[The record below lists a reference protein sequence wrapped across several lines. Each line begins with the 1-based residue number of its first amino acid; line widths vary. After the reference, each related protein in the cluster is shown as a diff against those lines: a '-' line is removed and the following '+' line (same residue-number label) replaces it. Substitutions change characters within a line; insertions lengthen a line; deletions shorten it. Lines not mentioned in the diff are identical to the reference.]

1 MKLNLHILF
10 YVLVCSCFVYITY
23 PGSKLINNN
32 NKKIKSFPSSLLLET
47 NQLLIPKSSL
57 PPKDIQEMVGGGDP
71 DSIGLNNFYKTLIFS
86 QMKPT
91 DRVLEIG
98 CGWGRNARFFSN
110 YLSQGVWCG
119 FDIVDAMIS
128 WAKSNIE
135 KPNMKFQLANVYNEH
150 YIKSGNVQSASTFV
164 FPYENDFFDVIY
176 LPSVFTHLSR
186 EDYEN
191 YLKESSRVL
200 KDGGLIVM
208 WFFIK
213 RDYQCNRINLTQYN
227 EVTWSDYNIP
237 EQRIVFSESYI
248 RNSLTKFR
256 FKYVNHELG
265 HWCNDVKIINYEY
278 QDIVIAVNVKS

>member
-1 MKLNLHILF
+1 MKLNLHIIF
-10 YVLVCSCFVYITY
+10 YVLVSCCLVYITY
-23 PGSKLINNN
+23 SGLKSTTVRINE
-32 NKKIKSFPSSLLLET
+32 IKPFPSSLLLET

-57 PPKDIQEMVGGGDP
+57 PPKNIQEMVGGGDP

-86 QMKPT
+86 KMKPT
-91 DRVLEIG
+91 DCVLEIG

-110 YLSQGVWCG
+110 YLSQGIWYG

-135 KPNMKFQLANVYNEH
+135 KPNMKFQLVNVYNKH
-150 YIKSGNVQSASTFV
+150 YIKSDNAQPASTFV
-164 FPYENDFFDVIY
+164 FPYMNNFFDVIY

-213 RDYQCNRINLTQYN
+213 RDHQCDKINLTQYN
-227 EVTWSDYNIP
+227 DVTWSDYDTP

-248 RNSLTKFR
+248 RRSLTKYG

-265 HWCNDVKIINYEY
+265 HWCNNFKIINYEY
-278 QDIVIAVNVKS
+278 QDIVVAVNVKN